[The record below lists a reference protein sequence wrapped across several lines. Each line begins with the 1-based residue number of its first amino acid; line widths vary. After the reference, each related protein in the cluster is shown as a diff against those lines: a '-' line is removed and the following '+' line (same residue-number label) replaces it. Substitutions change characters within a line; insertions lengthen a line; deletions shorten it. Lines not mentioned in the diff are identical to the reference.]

1 MYDTFLT
8 TSTFGSAE
16 HPTDSEGLLAIHGEI
31 RRYDEPDHDL
41 SEDIVVGTLA
51 AYRIFTDPAA
61 TSDMAYVAAMCEV
74 SAELEAVARAIDLGE
89 ILVDLDL
96 GDLLVVTAI
105 EVAPEHRGQD
115 LPLRAIQ
122 SLVASFGSRCRYLV
136 IGPVPG
142 DSDVFHRNGGA
153 KRSRLERHFARLG
166 ARQLPTPGFLIVD
179 LFDRSLPVFDDELPD
194 EWPLE
199 PFELD

>member
-8 TSTFGSAE
+8 TSTFGATE
-16 HPTDSEGLLAIHGEI
+16 HPTESDGMLEIHGEI
-31 RRYDEPDHDL
+31 RQYDEPDHDL
-41 SEDIVVGTLA
+41 AEDIVVGTLT
-51 AYRIFTDPAA
+51 AYRIFTDPA
-61 TSDMAYVAAMCEV
+61 TTTDVVYVAAMCEV

-89 ILVDLDL
+89 IMVDLDL

-115 LPLRAIQ
+115 LSLRAIQ
-122 SLVASFGSRCRYLV
+122 SLVAAFGSRCRYLV

-142 DSDVFHRNGGA
+142 DADVFHRNGGA
-153 KRSRLERHFARLG
+153 EGSGLERHFARLG

-179 LFDRSLPVFDDELPD
+179 LFDRDLPVFDDELPD
-194 EWPLE
+194 EWPLQ